1 MPILC
6 EICVCGP
13 LRSDDVDNFK
23 DEQTQ
28 HKKYHFTMTD
38 TRIVEAV
45 DRKDLPSLKLLV
57 EEDGAGLDAFDGE
70 VCSLQR
76 RFACRSLTPPR

>member
-1 MPILC
+1 
-6 EICVCGP
+6 
-13 LRSDDVDNFK
+13 
-23 DEQTQ
+23 
-28 HKKYHFTMTD
+28 MTD